1 MLSLRCRSEAG
12 NLDTWCLSC
21 DWCVAGNESL
31 RATSSAHRCALPRG
45 AIVDA
50 IREADLVLSRQ
61 VSGPSEHVADPTQNL
76 CRFVGHP
83 AHDRMAHQQTANRQ
97 RPQNSLGALDCEARI
112 ARARSGFQRIRIA
125 IRLTST
131 TYCHAQRVGGR

>member
-12 NLDTWCLSC
+12 NLDTWYLSC

-61 VSGPSEHVADPTQNL
+61 VSGPSEHSPIQRRISAVSSDIPHMTGW
-76 CRFVGHP
+76 RISRP
-83 AHDRMAHQQTANRQ
+83 RTA
-97 RPQNSLGALDCEARI
+97 
-112 ARARSGFQRIRIA
+112 SGRR
-125 IRLTST
+125 T
-131 TYCHAQRVGGR
+131 H